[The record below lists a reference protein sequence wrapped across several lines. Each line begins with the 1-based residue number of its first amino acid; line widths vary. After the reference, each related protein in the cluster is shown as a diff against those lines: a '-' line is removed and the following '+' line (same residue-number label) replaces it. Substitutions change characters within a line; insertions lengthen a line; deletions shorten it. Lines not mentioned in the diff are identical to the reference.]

1 MRAVSKFVSYLFHPL
16 LFPTYGALFIIL
28 ANPTLYGY
36 LGERVHVV
44 WLIIVFA
51 LTFMFPVIWL
61 VMMKGLEMI
70 DNFELEDAR
79 ERIIPFVAVATF
91 YMWTTWMFKPTVN
104 MRIPSNQLIFY
115 MMAGASIAIF
125 AGFFINIFT
134 KISLHTI
141 AAGSFAGLVLT
152 IARFST
158 YDLRLVLVATIII
171 AGLVGTA
178 RLVLGKHTTRE
189 VLMGY
194 LVGFS
199 GQFIAFSII
208 PRIL

>member
-1 MRAVSKFVSYLFHPL
+1 
-16 LFPTYGALFIIL
+16 
-28 ANPTLYGY
+28 
-36 LGERVHVV
+36 
-44 WLIIVFA
+44 
-51 LTFMFPVIWL
+51 
-61 VMMKGLEMI
+61 MMKGLQMI
-70 DNFELEDAR
+70 DNFELENAR

-104 MRIPSNQLIFY
+104 MKIPSNQLIFY

-125 AGFFINIFT
+125 IGFFINIFT

-141 AAGSFAGLVLT
+141 AAGSFIALVIT

-158 YDLRLVLVATIII
+158 YDLRFVLIFAIVIG
-171 AGLVGTA
+171 GLVGTA
-178 RLVLGKHTTRE
+178 RLVLNKHTTTE

-199 GQFIAFSII
+199 SQFIAFSII
-208 PRIL
+208 PRII